1 MEGLLNLLGA
11 DIKKLQAPFIPEG
24 GAYGH
29 GRTHSHSHN
38 HSHQPTTAIESVDGN
53 PNGLT

>member
-11 DIKKLQAPFIPEG
+11 DIEKLEAPFIPEG

-38 HSHQPTTAIESVDGN
+38 HSHQPTTAIYTSDGD
-53 PNGLT
+53 PNGKT